1 MTRARPISVQPRCVL
16 ERDRKQPSFH
26 RSPSYDHEIGHV
38 PKIVDIVN
46 LTHPLDLVAR
56 GIDGRIL
63 EVLSGADAAF
73 TGRQVHALLGHG
85 SAAGVQLGLNRLRR
99 QGIVTA
105 EPAGRA
111 ILYRL
116 NASHLAAPH
125 LRALVELRR
134 ELLGRLRTEFE
145 GWGLPP
151 LAAYLFGST
160 ARRDSTDDSDVD
172 LCVVRPLDVD
182 ADAPAWRDQVDR
194 LSRMVTAWTGN
205 EARVVEFSEDEV
217 RSAAGNDPLLA
228 SIRAQGI
235 QLAGDESLLRPGRSP
250 R

>member
-1 MTRARPISVQPRCVL
+1 M
-16 ERDRKQPSFH
+16 
-26 RSPSYDHEIGHV
+26 
-38 PKIVDIVN
+38 PKIMGIVN
-46 LTHPLDLVAR
+46 LTHPLDLVAH

-63 EVLSGADAAF
+63 EVLCGAEAAF

-116 NASHLAAPH
+116 NASHLAAPYLH
-125 LRALVELRR
+125 ALVDLRR
-134 ELLGRLRTEFE
+134 ELLGRLRSEFE
-145 GWGLPP
+145 GWDPQP

-160 ARRDSTDDSDVD
+160 ARRDSADDSDID
-172 LCVVRPLDVD
+172 LCIVRPLHVD
-182 ADAPAWRDQVDR
+182 ADAPAWRAQVDR

-205 EARVVEFSEDEV
+205 EVRVVEFSENEV
-217 RSAAGNDPLLA
+217 RSGVGSDPLLA
-228 SIRAQGI
+228 SIRAEGI
-235 QLAGDESLLRPGRSP
+235 QLAGDEALLRPGRP
-250 R
+250 RQ

>member
-1 MTRARPISVQPRCVL
+1 M
-16 ERDRKQPSFH
+16 
-26 RSPSYDHEIGHV
+26 G
-38 PKIVDIVN
+38 IVN
-46 LTHPLDLVAR
+46 LTHPLDLVAH

-63 EVLSGADAAF
+63 EVLCGAEAAF
-73 TGRQVHALLGHG
+73 TGRQVHALLSGG

-116 NASHLAAPH
+116 NASHLAAPY
-125 LRALVELRR
+125 LRALIDLRR
-134 ELLGRLRTEFE
+134 ELLGRLRSEFE
-145 GWGLPP
+145 GWGPRP

-160 ARRDSTDDSDVD
+160 ARRDSTDDSDIDV
-172 LCVVRPLDVD
+172 CIVRPLDVD

-194 LSRMVTAWTGN
+194 LSRTVTAWTGN

-217 RSAAGNDPLLA
+217 RSEVGSDPLLA
-228 SIRAQGI
+228 SIRAEGI
-235 QLAGDESLLRPGRSP
+235 QLVGDESLLRPGRP
-250 R
+250 RR

>member
-1 MTRARPISVQPRCVL
+1 M
-16 ERDRKQPSFH
+16 
-26 RSPSYDHEIGHV
+26 
-38 PKIVDIVN
+38 DIVN
-46 LTHPLDLVAR
+46 LTHPLDLVAH

-63 EVLSGADAAF
+63 EVLCGAEAAF
-73 TGRQVHALLGHG
+73 TGRQVHALISHG

-116 NASHLAAPH
+116 NASHLAAPY
-125 LRALVELRR
+125 LRAVVDLRR
-134 ELLGRLRTEFE
+134 ELLRRLRSEFE
-145 GWGLPP
+145 GWGPRP

-160 ARRDSTDDSDVD
+160 ARRDSVADSDID
-172 LCVVRPLDVD
+172 ICIVRPLDVD

-194 LSRMVTAWTGN
+194 LSRMVTVWTGN
-205 EARVVEFSEDEV
+205 EARVVEFSEDEA
-217 RSAAGNDPLLA
+217 RSAAGSDPLLA
-228 SIRAQGI
+228 SIRIEGI
-235 QLAGDESLLRPGRSP
+235 QLAGDESLLRPGRSE